1 MTSHALTNW
10 KSCVKSRG
18 MKCCESSILEKI
30 ARVAGTLG
38 TGTLG
43 TGTLGTGTLETG
55 TLGTGTLGTKTLG
68 TGTLGTGTLETGTL
82 ETGTLETGTLGT
94 GTNRLSIL
102 VVLIQKNRRSCCSIN
117 RQI

>member
-18 MKCCESSILEKI
+18 MKCCESSILERI
-30 ARVAGTLG
+30 ARVAATPG
-38 TGTLG
+38 TGTPG
-43 TGTLGTGTLETG
+43 TGTPGTGTP
-55 TLGTGTLGTKTLG
+55 
-68 TGTLGTGTLETGTL
+68 
-82 ETGTLETGTLGT
+82 GT

-102 VVLIQKNRRSCCSIN
+102 VVLIQKNRRSCYSIN